1 MSYRVDLEP
10 IGRRVDIEANI
21 SLLGAAQVGGVEL
34 VSICG
39 GGGTCEA
46 CRVRLVKGRLSAPSL
61 EEQAALSP
69 AELAQGIR
77 LACQAYPLSD
87 VEIDIPP
94 ESLTTAQRLQ
104 VEDEY
109 DTTLADELH
118 PLSSGLGLAV
128 DVGTT
133 KLAAFLVDL
142 TSGKTLARSGAMNP
156 QIAYG
161 EDVIARIVYANQNAD
176 GAAVLQARLIERLNE
191 MVGELCIQSDVRPG
205 DISAAVIVGNTV
217 MHHLLVGLPV
227 KQLGEAPY
235 QPATLEAMRIPA
247 ASIGL
252 RLGAHASLYLPPN
265 IAGYVGGDHVS
276 AHVATEI
283 ARKPITS
290 VMLDIGTNTEVS
302 LVHGGNIWSCSCA
315 SGPAFEGAHIRD
327 GMRAA
332 PGAIER
338 VQIVGG
344 EVRTQ
349 TIHHQ
354 PAVGICGS
362 GILDAV
368 AQLRRAGALDENGS
382 YVAGHELVRSSN
394 GRLREVVLTPAA
406 ASGHGREVIVTRK
419 DVNEIQLAKGA
430 IRTGTAILLGEAGL
444 RDEDIDEFIVAGAF
458 GTYLDLES
466 AVQIGMFPNL
476 PRARFKQVGN
486 AAGAGARQMLLSAQR
501 RQAAESVVQRVRYV
515 ELTTHP
521 KFTET
526 FVKHILFSG

>member
-1 MSYRVDLEP
+1 
-10 IGRRVDIEANI
+10 
-21 SLLGAAQVGGVEL
+21 
-34 VSICG
+34 
-39 GGGTCEA
+39 
-46 CRVRLVKGRLSAPSL
+46 
-61 EEQAALSP
+61 
-69 AELAQGIR
+69 
-77 LACQAYPLSD
+77 
-87 VEIDIPP
+87 
-94 ESLTTAQRLQ
+94 
-104 VEDEY
+104 
-109 DTTLADELH
+109 
-118 PLSSGLGLAV
+118 
-128 DVGTT
+128 
-133 KLAAFLVDL
+133 
-142 TSGKTLARSGAMNP
+142 
-156 QIAYG
+156 
-161 EDVIARIVYANQNAD
+161 
-176 GAAVLQARLIERLNE
+176 
-191 MVGELCIQSDVRPG
+191 
-205 DISAAVIVGNTV
+205 
-217 MHHLLVGLPV
+217 
-227 KQLGEAPY
+227 
-235 QPATLEAMRIPA
+235 
-247 ASIGL
+247 
-252 RLGAHASLYLPPN
+252 
-265 IAGYVGGDHVS
+265 
-276 AHVATEI
+276 
-283 ARKPITS
+283 
-290 VMLDIGTNTEVS
+290 
-302 LVHGGNIWSCSCA
+302 
-315 SGPAFEGAHIRD
+315 
-327 GMRAA
+327 MRAA